1 VPSSRC
7 RPGPSIRWQLHL
19 SPEYS
24 LTSYI
29 REDVTCIN
37 LPLTLPSARLH
48 CDDAGIDGDR
58 GADHLATASNIE
70 GTRAEMRSSLR
81 PRAGEPRRD
90 YVASIDRDTGSPLAF
105 NRLRHITVT
114 RT

>member
-1 VPSSRC
+1 M
-7 RPGPSIRWQLHL
+7 HL

-29 REDVTCIN
+29 REDVTCN
-37 LPLTLPSARLH
+37 NHPLTLQAARLH

-70 GTRAEMRSSLR
+70 GTGTEMRSSSR
-81 PRAGEPRRD
+81 PRTGEPRRD
-90 YVASIDRDTGSPLAF
+90 YVASIDRDAGSPLAV